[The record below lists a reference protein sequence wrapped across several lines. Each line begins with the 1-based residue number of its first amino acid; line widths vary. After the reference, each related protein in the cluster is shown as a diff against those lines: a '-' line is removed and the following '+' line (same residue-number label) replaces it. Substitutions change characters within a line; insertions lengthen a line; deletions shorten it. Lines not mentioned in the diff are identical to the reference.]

1 MSSKIRVLPD
11 RVANQIAAGEVI
23 ERPAAVVKELVENAL
38 DAGASRLEVEFR
50 HGGRS
55 LMRIE
60 DNGSGMSR
68 DDALLAL
75 ERHATSK
82 IAAAADLD
90 RLASFGFRG
99 EALPSVASISEFKLQ
114 TREASSDTGT
124 EVFVNG
130 GKIIHV
136 HDCGRAVGTRIEV
149 AHLFNSVP
157 ARRKFLK
164 TDATEAAH
172 IIQNVRLYALA
183 FPHVAFTL
191 IEDGRII
198 FRSPQSET
206 LRERVAGI
214 FGKQIAGNLIPI
226 DAAESGMR
234 ITGLIDRPGAGMG
247 RATRHEMITYINRRP
262 VDSRAL
268 NYALIESYTE
278 HLPKGRY
285 PVAFVFFEID
295 PAAVDVNVHPAKR
308 EVRFRNETAVRGFVI
323 RSVLAKL
330 RDAQTG
336 AGPFAAR
343 ASSLPGLSGAGGTGE
358 SIGTGGASGMSG
370 ASGLGGSSGTG
381 FQPVGLQA
389 WSSTGFQPVTPPMS
403 STPSQPAPAPRITP
417 QPAQPFRPADVT
429 PAPHN
434 PIKPHGLAT
443 RATPGSQI
451 HGLEAHAT
459 PGSQTHGQPAC
470 ATTSP
475 QAHGQPAHVTPDPQ
489 AHGPAA
495 RATPQTAPAPAPA
508 AGPAIANRKS
518 AIVNPR
524 WRFLGL
530 AHQAYALFETSA
542 GLVLLDRRSAHERIW
557 FERLQE
563 QFRKGE
569 VPGQRLLFPVP
580 LELDAIASA
589 MLLDRLDF
597 FNHHGFEI
605 TEFGRN
611 FFRVESVPVWME
623 PADAEPFV
631 RDLLGALRD
640 GRLQEKNINLARDE
654 LARLAVTKAIRLPA
668 TVNEAEM
675 HAMTGQ
681 LFACQTPLT
690 SPAGRPTYIELSHG
704 ELARRFGK

>member
-1 MSSKIRVLPD
+1 MSSKIKILPD

-38 DAGASRLEVEFR
+38 DAGATRLEVEFR

-60 DNGSGMSR
+60 DNGAGMSR

-90 RLASFGFRG
+90 SLSSFGFRG
-99 EALPSVASISEFKLQ
+99 EALPSIASVSEFSIQ

-130 GKIIHV
+130 GKLVHV
-136 HDCGRAVGTRIEV
+136 RECGRAVGTRIEV
-149 AHLFNSVP
+149 KHLFNSVP

-164 TDATEAAH
+164 SDATESAH
-172 IIQNVRLYALA
+172 IIQGVRLYALA

-191 IEDGRII
+191 IEDGRVI
-198 FRSPQSET
+198 FRSPQCET

-214 FGKQIAGNLIPI
+214 FGKQIAENLIPI
-226 DAAESGMR
+226 DAAEGGMR
-234 ITGLIDRPGAGMG
+234 ISGLIDRPGSGMG

-323 RSVLAKL
+323 RNVLDAL
-330 RDAQTG
+330 RNAQG
-336 AGPFAAR
+336 
-343 ASSLPGLSGAGGTGE
+343 
-358 SIGTGGASGMSG
+358 
-370 ASGLGGSSGTG
+370 GLGGSSGTG
-381 FQPVGLQA
+381 DPPVGLGGMAGTAAQTPPTFA
-389 WSSTGFQPVTPPMS
+389 PTPRVTPQVQ
-403 STPSQPAPAPRITP
+403 T
-417 QPAQPFRPADVT
+417 
-429 PAPHN
+429 
-434 PIKPHGLAT
+434 HG
-443 RATPGSQI
+443 RV
-451 HGLEAHAT
+451 AHAT
-459 PGSQTHGQPAC
+459 QPIQSAGHTGGSPV
-470 ATTSP
+470 P
-475 QAHGQPAHVTPDPQ
+475 PNPPE
-489 AHGPAA
+489 P
-495 RATPQTAPAPAPA
+495 RP
-508 AGPAIANRKS
+508 IENRKPEIGNS
-518 AIVNPR
+518 T

-542 GLVLLDRRSAHERIW
+542 GLVVLDRRSAHERIW
-557 FERLQE
+557 FERLQT
-563 QFRKGE
+563 QFRSGE
-569 VPGQRLLFPVP
+569 VPSQRLLLPIP
-580 LELDAIASA
+580 IELDAIASA
-589 MLLDRLDF
+589 LLLDRLDF
-597 FNHHGFEI
+597 FNKHGFEI

-611 FFRVESVPVWME
+611 FFRVESVPAWME

-640 GRLQEKNINLARDE
+640 GRLQEKNIDLARDE
-654 LARLAVTKAIRLPA
+654 LARLAVVKAIRLPA
-668 TVNEAEM
+668 AASEAEM
-675 HAMTGQ
+675 RAMIGQ
-681 LFACQTPLT
+681 LLACKTPLT
-690 SPAGRPTYIELSHG
+690 SPAGRPTYFELSLG
-704 ELARRFGK
+704 ELARRFGR